1 MSPVEYCA
9 EREKTIHSHTTDKVF
24 RCCGERVP
32 PHLLLPGSRNSTRRD
47 KGKGKASQNIE
58 TILLLSS
65 PTNSPERVVKTGQLT
80 ARQIVELYRQGS
92 ISKTST
98 ESKKQN
104 STFGLVPALTSPAPA
119 SKQSA
124 LKITARDSRK
134 LVIYVGSLDDKWSSY
149 KNIGVSSKVFEDLDE
164 LITDHSDFAF
174 GLSSSSPNWQDA
186 ITAESLDIH
195 QVLVATHFHPKD
207 GPHRLEVRS
216 KPITV
221 RDFLMDF
228 PGGPSTKIVL
238 VVKYQTDEQRAIR
251 IKKEKE
257 ETHEFLTAVRARRD
271 RFDSPAV
278 VKKELYMRVGEPAP
292 SPEEEHFTSDPSLPS
307 TPTLKRDSTALTPDL
322 PEKPNSVLSS
332 PDLQSSP
339 SPIGK
344 DISSILPDGN
354 TLQETRKSNRQP
366 KKRRRLYEDSD

>member
-32 PHLLLPGSRNSTRRD
+32 PHLLLPGSRNSTKVKREPIKTIAGGSASAPPTESRPNRRD

-65 PTNSPERVVKTGQLT
+65 PTNSPERIVK
-80 ARQIVELYRQGS
+80 
-92 ISKTST
+92 T

-174 GLSSSSPNWQDA
+174 GLLSSSPNWQDA

-238 VVKYQTDEQRAIR
+238 VVKYQTDLDEQRAIR

-292 SPEEEHFTSDPSLPS
+292 SPEEEHFTSDPPLLSM
-307 TPTLKRDSTALTPDL
+307 PTLKRDSTALTPDL
-322 PEKPNSVLSS
+322 PEKSNSVLSS

-339 SPIGK
+339 SPIEEEE
-344 DISSILPDGN
+344 II
-354 TLQETRKSNRQP
+354 
-366 KKRRRLYEDSD
+366 

>member
-9 EREKTIHSHTTDKVF
+9 EREKTIQSHTTDKVF

-32 PHLLLPGSRNSTRRD
+32 PYLLLPGSRNSTKVKREPIKTIAGGSASAPPTEPRPNRRD

-65 PTNSPERVVKTGQLT
+65 PTNSPETVVK
-80 ARQIVELYRQGS
+80 
-92 ISKTST
+92 T

-104 STFGLVPALTSPAPA
+104 STFGLVHALTSPAPA
-119 SKQSA
+119 SKQS
-124 LKITARDSRK
+124 
-134 LVIYVGSLDDKWSSY
+134 
-149 KNIGVSSKVFEDLDE
+149 VSSKVFEDLDE

-174 GLSSSSPNWQDA
+174 GLLSSSPNWQDA

-228 PGGPSTKIVL
+228 PVGPSTKIVL

-257 ETHEFLTAVRARRD
+257 ETNEFLTAVRARRD

-292 SPEEEHFTSDPSLPS
+292 SPEEEHFTSDPPLPS

-322 PEKPNSVLSS
+322 PEKSNSVLSS

-344 DISSILPDGN
+344 DIPSILPDGN
-354 TLQETRKSNRQP
+354 ALQETRKSNRPP